1 MKRIASSQIAKL
13 KEMGGK
19 EGAMDLLA
27 TQWEKIKENI
37 RKEYDITNIAY
48 NIWVAPLLYF
58 GCEDNVVSIRI
69 PNGSPEMQA
78 YIEKNYTE
86 FFECALSE
94 LLQGKYKVRF
104 VLDEEKEKKSTSVSL
119 LEANSRRE
127 SYETG
132 LDQKYR
138 FENFVVGPTNSI
150 AHSASMNVAEYPGD
164 EANNP
169 LFIYGGSGL
178 GKTHLMTAIG
188 NYLVEKKGLNVLY
201 VTSEEFMN
209 EVINSIRAGDNT
221 KILKLREK
229 YRTIDA
235 LLIDD
240 IQFIIGKQATQE
252 EFFHTFNTL
261 YKNGKAVVITS
272 DKHPAYMKELDER
285 FRSRFGSGVMV
296 DIQPPEYE
304 TRVAILRRFAENY
317 DYEMPDEV
325 FYYIAEHIKSNIRDL
340 EGAYKNMR
348 MANVKDLETAKAM
361 LKDSVCLDR
370 VNVITPEMI
379 LRGISEY
386 YHLDRQ
392 DITSQKR
399 STEYVLPRQIFMY
412 LCREMTEYTLKGI
425 AVLLGKKDH
434 STVLHGYNKIC
445 EEIEKN
451 KDFRGQIDAIKDM
464 IKTY

>member
-1 MKRIASSQIAKL
+1 
-13 KEMGGK
+13 
-19 EGAMDLLA
+19 MDLLA
-27 TQWEKIKENI
+27 TQWDKIKESI
-37 RKEYDITNIAY
+37 REEYDITNIAF
-48 NIWVAPLLYF
+48 NIWVAPLVYCS
-58 GCEDNVVSIRI
+58 CENNIVFVRI
-69 PNGSPEMQA
+69 PNGSMEMQA
-78 YIEKNYTE
+78 YIEKNYTRI
-86 FFECALSE
+86 FENALSD
-94 LLQGKYKVRF
+94 LLQGKYSVRF
-104 VLDEEKEKKSTSVSL
+104 VIDECEKGNALDLVQLDKKGI
-119 LEANSRRE
+119 EIQ
-127 SYETG
+127 ETG

-138 FENFVVGPTNSI
+138 FDNFVVGPTNSI
-150 AHSASMNVAEYPGD
+150 AHSASLNVAKYPGD

-188 NYLVEKKGLNVLY
+188 NYLVEKKGLNVLF

-209 EVINSIRAGDNT
+209 EVINSIRAGDKT
-221 KILKLREK
+221 KLSKLREK

-361 LKDSVCLDR
+361 LKDSICSDR
-370 VNVITPEMI
+370 VDVITPEMI

-386 YHLDRQ
+386 YHLNRQ

-399 STEYVLPRQIFMY
+399 SAEYVLPRQIFMY
-412 LCREMTEYTLKGI
+412 LCREMTDYTLKGI
-425 AVLLGKKDH
+425 AVLLDKKDH
-434 STVLHGYNKIC
+434 STVLHGYNRIC